1 MQDENREGKERRR
14 FSQGIAQ
21 QFSYINAT
29 KRVFNINTNNIIIIN
44 TQT

>member
-1 MQDENREGKERRR
+1 MAR

-29 KRVFNINTNNIIIIN
+29 KRVFNINTKNIIIILYKHRHN
-44 TQT
+44 K